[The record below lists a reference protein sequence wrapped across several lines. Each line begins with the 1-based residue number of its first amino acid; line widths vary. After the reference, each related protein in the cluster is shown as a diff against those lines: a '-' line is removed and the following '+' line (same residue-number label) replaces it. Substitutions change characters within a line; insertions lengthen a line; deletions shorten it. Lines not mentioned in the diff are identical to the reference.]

1 MEKGKIS
8 SLKELQQQMPRILEQ
23 HGKDPSLT
31 FLALA
36 NPLLALEKIGYSF
49 TPEAKEEI
57 TAHVRFGK
65 TGAAQV
71 QTLRQQ
77 IFTLTGKPFDLRD
90 AAALQQNLSDVF
102 SRAGDDEKTPKTKA
116 KAAAASGPSKLALP
130 RAEIDAILDSVKKP
144 VKIEGGKV
152 TDPLESFKGKHAV
165 IAPLL
170 EYRRLEATHPQL
182 AEKNVAEA
190 LVKKQDKFPL
200 RNISF
205 RMNRSNGNTK

>member
-8 SLKELQQQMPRILEQ
+8 SLKELQQQMPRIIEQ

-57 TAHVRFGK
+57 AAHVRFGK
-65 TGAAQV
+65 TGAEQV
-71 QTLRQQ
+71 KTLQQQ
-77 IFTLTGKPFDLRD
+77 IFTATGKPFDLRD
-90 AAALQQNLSDVF
+90 AAALRQNLSALL
-102 SRAGDDEKTPKTKA
+102 SRPDDENAPKPKT
-116 KAAAASGPSKLALP
+116 KAAAASGPVKLALP
-130 RAEIDAILDSVKKP
+130 QAEIDAILDSVKRP
-144 VKIEGGKV
+144 VKVEGGKV
-152 TDPLESFKGKHAV
+152 TDPLESFNGKHAV
-165 IAPLL
+165 ITPLL

-182 AEKNVAEA
+182 AEKSVVEA

-200 RNISF
+200 RNIRF
-205 RMNRSNGNTK
+205 RMNRSNGKTK